1 MPRGIFRSNLKTTIA
16 GVATAI
22 VAVSHAIIELVNGGT
37 PDWATTI
44 AAVTAALGLL
54 WAKDGD

>member
-1 MPRGIFRSNLKTTIA
+1 MPRIFRSNIKTTIA

-22 VAVSHAIIELVNGGT
+22 VAVSHAVIELINGGS

-44 AAVTAALGLL
+44 AAITVAIGLL
-54 WAKDGD
+54 FSKDA

>member
-1 MPRGIFRSNLKTTIA
+1 MPRIFRSNIKTTIA

-22 VAVSHAIIELVNGGT
+22 VAVSHAIIELIDGGT
-37 PDWATTI
+37 PDWTTTI

-54 WAKDGD
+54 FAKDGD

>member
-1 MPRGIFRSNLKTTIA
+1 MPRIFRSNIKTTIA

-22 VAVSHAIIELVNGGT
+22 VAVSHAIIELLDGGT
-37 PDWATTI
+37 PDWTTTI

-54 WAKDGD
+54 FAKDGD

>member
-1 MPRGIFRSNLKTTIA
+1 MPRIFRSNIKTTIA

-22 VAVSHAIIELVNGGT
+22 VAISQAVIELLNGGT
-37 PDWATTI
+37 PDWTTTI

-54 WAKDGD
+54 FAKDGE

>member
-1 MPRGIFRSNLKTTIA
+1 MPHAIRSNLKTTIA

-22 VAVSHAIIELVNGGT
+22 VAISHAVIELMNGGT
-37 PDWATTI
+37 VDWPVTI

>member
-1 MPRGIFRSNLKTTIA
+1 MPKVFRSNIKTTIA

-22 VAVSHAIIELVNGGT
+22 VAVSHAVIELLNGGT
-37 PDWATTI
+37 PDWTTTI

-54 WAKDGD
+54 FAKDGD

>member
-1 MPRGIFRSNLKTTIA
+1 MPKIFKRNIKTTIA

-22 VAVSHAIIELVNGGT
+22 VAVSHAVIELINGGT
-37 PDWATTI
+37 PDWTSTI

-54 WAKDGD
+54 FAKDGE

>member
-1 MPRGIFRSNLKTTIA
+1 MPRIFRSNIKTTIA

-22 VAVSHAIIELVNGGT
+22 VAVSHAVIELLNGGT
-37 PDWATTI
+37 PDWTTTI

-54 WAKDGD
+54 FAKDS

>member
-1 MPRGIFRSNLKTTIA
+1 MKNLKTTIA

-22 VAVSHAIIELVNGGT
+22 VAVSHALIELYNGGT
-37 PDWATTI
+37 PAWAVTV

-54 WAKDGD
+54 FAKDSDK

>member
-1 MPRGIFRSNLKTTIA
+1 MPRIFRSNIKTTIA

-22 VAVSHAIIELVNGGT
+22 VAVSHAVIELINGGT

-44 AAVTAALGLL
+44 AAITVALGLL
-54 WAKDGD
+54 FAKDGDK

>member
-1 MPRGIFRSNLKTTIA
+1 MPKIFRSNIKTTIA

-22 VAVSHAIIELVNGGT
+22 VAVSHAIIELLDGGT
-37 PDWATTI
+37 PDWTTTI

-54 WAKDGD
+54 FAKDGD

>member
-1 MPRGIFRSNLKTTIA
+1 MPRAFRNNLKTTIA
-16 GVATAI
+16 GVATAL
-22 VAVSHAIIELVNGGT
+22 VAVSHAVIELMNGGT

-54 WAKDGD
+54 FARDS

>member
-1 MPRGIFRSNLKTTIA
+1 MPRIFRSNIKTTIA

-22 VAVSHAIIELVNGGT
+22 VAISHTVIELLNGGT
-37 PDWATTI
+37 PDWTTTI

-54 WAKDGD
+54 FAKDGD

>member
-1 MPRGIFRSNLKTTIA
+1 MPRIFRCNIKTTIA

-22 VAVSHAIIELVNGGT
+22 VAVSHAVIELLNGGT
-37 PDWATTI
+37 PDWTTTI

-54 WAKDGD
+54 FAKDGD

>member
-1 MPRGIFRSNLKTTIA
+1 MPRGIFRSTLKTTIA

-22 VAVSHAIIELVNGGT
+22 VAISHAVIELINGGT
-37 PDWATTI
+37 PDWTTTI

-54 WAKDGD
+54 FAKDGD

>member
-1 MPRGIFRSNLKTTIA
+1 MKNLKTTIA

-22 VAVSHAIIELVNGGT
+22 VAVSHALIELYNGGT

-54 WAKDGD
+54 FAKDSDK

>member
-1 MPRGIFRSNLKTTIA
+1 MPRLFRSNIKTTIA

-22 VAVSHAIIELVNGGT
+22 VAVSHAVIELINGGS

-44 AAVTAALGLL
+44 AAITVAIGLL
-54 WAKDGD
+54 FSKDA

>member
-1 MPRGIFRSNLKTTIA
+1 MKNLKTTIA

-22 VAVSHAIIELVNGGT
+22 VAVSHALIELYNGGT
-37 PDWATTI
+37 PDLAVTV

-54 WAKDGD
+54 FAKDSDK

>member
-1 MPRGIFRSNLKTTIA
+1 MPRLFKNNLKTTIA

-22 VAVSHAIIELVNGGT
+22 VAVSHALIEVYNGGS
-37 PDWATTI
+37 PDWTATI

-54 WAKDGD
+54 FAKDGD